1 MTLFDPDHLLRPV
14 DDHSPTGDNLEY
26 DPEFIA
32 LEQIATPTSERAMG
46 DSLKAAVEPDWD
58 RVASAAEALFSR
70 TNDLR
75 VAIHLT
81 AASTRIH
88 GIAGWSAGLG
98 LVRGLLER
106 YWDEVHPQLD
116 ADDDNDVTA
125 RSNAIKPLS
134 DPRSV
139 LAHFRNAPFVT
150 SPRLGRFSLRDL
162 RVATGAINPA
172 PSAESVPPPTLSELE
187 ACCMDC
193 SEDQLPD
200 ASTTLASALDHSRAI
215 AAIASE
221 KLGAA
226 GPDLSPLSSDIEELK
241 KFVDTQLLR
250 RFPERGEALTSGLAS
265 AGEDAPVEHPLA
277 KPGPRR
283 DDGKNNQRIQGPD
296 DIVLRLDEICEYYEH
311 HEPSS
316 PLPVLLKRAR
326 RLVGKSFAEVMK
338 NVAPGGLAE
347 LQTLAGPEEEE

>member
-1 MTLFDPDHLLRPV
+1 MTPFDPDNLLRPV
-14 DDHSPTGDNLEY
+14 ENHAPTGENLEY

-58 RVASAAEALFSR
+58 RVASAAEALFKR
-70 TNDLR
+70 THDLR

-98 LVRGLLER
+98 LIRGLLER

-125 RSNAIKPLS
+125 RANAIRPLG

-139 LAHFRNAPFVT
+139 LAYFRNAPFVM
-150 SPRLGRFSLRDL
+150 SARLGRYSLRDL
-162 RVATGAINPA
+162 RIATGAINPA
-172 PSAESVPPPTLSELE
+172 PSAEGVPPPTLIDLE

-193 SEDQLPD
+193 PDDQLPD
-200 ASTTLASALDHSRAI
+200 AAATLAVALEHALAI
-215 AAIASE
+215 AAIARE
-221 KLGAA
+221 RLGAA
-226 GPDLSPLSSDIEELK
+226 SPDLNPLSGDIEELK
-241 KFVDTQLLR
+241 KFIDKQLSR
-250 RFPERGEALTSGLAS
+250 RFPERAEVHTSGS
-265 AGEDAPVEHPLA
+265 PSPSEDSPADR
-277 KPGPRR
+277 GTRR
-283 DDGKNNQRIQGPD
+283 NEERNSGAIQGPD
-296 DIVLRLDEICEYYEH
+296 DIVLRLDEICSYYERY
-311 HEPSS
+311 EPSS
-316 PLPVLLKRAR
+316 PLPILLKRAR
-326 RLVGKSFAEVMK
+326 RLVGKSFEEVLK

-347 LQTLAGPEEEE
+347 LQTLSGPAE

>member
-1 MTLFDPDHLLRPV
+1 MTPFDTENLLSPV
-14 DDHSPTGDNLEY
+14 DDHSPTGENLEY

-32 LEQIATPTSERAMG
+32 LEQLATPTSERAMG
-46 DSLKAAVEPDWD
+46 DSLKAAIEPDWE

-81 AASTRIH
+81 AASTHLH
-88 GIAGWSAGLG
+88 GIAGWSTGLG

-116 ADDDNDVTA
+116 TDDDNDVTA
-125 RSNAIKPLS
+125 RSNAIRPLG
-134 DPRSV
+134 DPRGV
-139 LAHFRNAPFVT
+139 LAYFRNAPFVT

-162 RVATGAINPA
+162 RVATGAINPT
-172 PSAESVPPPTLSELE
+172 PSADGVPPPTLTDLE

-193 SEDQLPD
+193 PDDQLPH
-200 ASTTLASALDHSRAI
+200 AAATLAAAQEHARAI
-215 AAIASE
+215 AAITSA

-226 GPDLSPLSSDIEELK
+226 GPDLNPLSGDIEELK

-250 RFPERGEALTSGLAS
+250 RFPEHGAAHGAGLTSV
-265 AGEDAPVEHPLA
+265 GEGAPA
-277 KPGPRR
+277 NPGARR
-283 DDGKNNQRIQGPD
+283 DSEPNSGRIQGPE
-296 DIVLRLDEICEYYEH
+296 DIVLRLDEMCEYYAR

-326 RLVGKSFAEVMK
+326 RLVGKSFEEVLK
-338 NVAPGGLAE
+338 NLTPGGLAE
-347 LQTLAGPEEEE
+347 LQLLSGPEEE

>member
-1 MTLFDPDHLLRPV
+1 MTLFDPDKLLRPV

-32 LEQIATPTSERAMG
+32 LEQIATPISERAMG
-46 DSLKAAVEPDWD
+46 NSLKAAVEPDWD
-58 RVASAAEALFSR
+58 RVASAAEALFSH
-70 TNDLR
+70 TKDLR

-81 AASTRIH
+81 AASARIH
-88 GIAGWSAGLG
+88 GVAGWSAGLG

-125 RSNAIKPLS
+125 RSNAIKPLG

-139 LAHFRNAPFVT
+139 LAYFRKAPFVT

-162 RVATGAINPA
+162 RIATGAIDPT
-172 PSAESVPPPTLSELE
+172 PSAEGVPPTLPELE
-187 ACCMDC
+187 ACCIDC
-193 SEDQLPD
+193 PVDQLPA
-200 ASTTLASALDHSRAI
+200 ASAALACALDHARAI

-226 GPDLSPLSSDIEELK
+226 GPDLNQLCGDIEELK
-241 KFVDTQLLR
+241 KFVDTQLSR
-250 RFPERGEALTSGLAS
+250 RFPELGEAHTSGLAS
-265 AGEDAPVEHPLA
+265 AGEDAPGEHPLA

-283 DDGKNNQRIQGPD
+283 DDEKNNGRIQGPD
-296 DIVLRLDEICEYYEH
+296 DIALRLDEICEYYEH

-326 RLVGKSFAEVMK
+326 RLVGKSFAEVLK
-338 NVAPGGLAE
+338 NVAPGSLAE
-347 LQTLAGPEEEE
+347 LQTLAGPEEE

>member
-1 MTLFDPDHLLRPV
+1 MKLFDPDNLLRPV
-14 DDHSPTGDNLEY
+14 DDHSATGENLEY
-26 DPEFIA
+26 DPEFIT
-32 LEQIATPTSERAMG
+32 LEQIATPTSERAIG

-58 RVASAAEALFSR
+58 RVASAAESLFSR

-75 VAIHLT
+75 VAIHLMT
-81 AASTRIH
+81 ASTRIH
-88 GIAGWSAGLG
+88 GIAGWCAGLG

-106 YWDEVHPQLD
+106 YWDEVHPRLD

-125 RSNAIKPLS
+125 RSNAIRPLGDS
-134 DPRSV
+134 RSV
-139 LAHFRNAPFVT
+139 LGYFRNAPFVT

-162 RVATGAINPA
+162 RIATGAINPT
-172 PSAESVPPPTLSELE
+172 PSAEGVPPPTLPELE

-193 SEDQLPD
+193 PADQLPD
-200 ASTTLASALDHSRAI
+200 ASATLARAQDHARAI

-226 GPDLSPLSSDIEELK
+226 GPDLNPLCGDIEELK
-241 KFVDTQLLR
+241 KFVDTQLSR
-250 RFPERGEALTSGLAS
+250 RFPERGEAHISGLAS
-265 AGEDAPVEHPLA
+265 AVEDARGEHPLA
-277 KPGPRR
+277 NPGPQR
-283 DDGKNNQRIQGPD
+283 DEARNGERIQGPD

-326 RLVGKSFAEVMK
+326 RLVGKSFAEVIK

-347 LQTLAGPEEEE
+347 LQTLAGPEEE

>member
-1 MTLFDPDHLLRPV
+1 MTPFDPDHLLRPI
-14 DDHSPTGDNLEY
+14 DDSTPTGENLEY

-32 LEQIATPTSERAMG
+32 LERLATPTSERAMG

-58 RVASAAEALFSR
+58 KVATAAEALFNR

-106 YWDEVHPQLD
+106 YWEAAHPQLD
-116 ADDDNDVTA
+116 AADDNDATA
-125 RSNAIKPLS
+125 RTNAIMPLG

-139 LAHFRNAPFVT
+139 LAYFRNAPFVS

-162 RVATGAINPA
+162 RIATGAITRP
-172 PSAESVPPPTLSELE
+172 PSAEGMPAPTLIDLE

-193 SEDQLPD
+193 PEHQLPD
-200 ASTTLASALDHSRAI
+200 AAAALAIALEHARAI
-215 AAIASE
+215 DAIASE
-221 KLGAA
+221 KLGTA
-226 GPDLSPLSSDIEELK
+226 GPDLGHLTDDIEELK
-241 KFVDTQLLR
+241 KFVDAQLAR
-250 RFPERGEALTSGLAS
+250 RFPERGEALAAGLVS
-265 AGEDAPVEHPLA
+265 TGEDAPTNA
-277 KPGPRR
+277 APRR
-283 DDGKNNQRIQGPD
+283 DNGRIQGPD
-296 DIVLRLDEICEYYEH
+296 DVVLCIDEICDYYER

-316 PLPVLLKRAR
+316 PLPILLKRAR
-326 RLVGKSFAEVMK
+326 RLVGKRFAEVLK
-338 NVAPGGLAE
+338 NIAPGGLAE
-347 LQTLAGPEEEE
+347 LQTLSGPDEE